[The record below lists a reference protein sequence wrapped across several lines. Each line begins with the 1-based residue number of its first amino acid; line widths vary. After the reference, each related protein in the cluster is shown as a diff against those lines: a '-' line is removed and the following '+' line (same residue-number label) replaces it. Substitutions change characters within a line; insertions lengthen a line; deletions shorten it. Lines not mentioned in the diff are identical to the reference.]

1 MIAAVVVA
9 AGKGVRMGGPLPK
22 QFLPLRGMPLVCHS
36 LSAMA
41 RHVDAIVLVAAQQ
54 DIAYCRN
61 EVLTRVDLP
70 VPIDVVAGGQERQDS
85 VYRGLCAVASQADLV
100 LIHDAVR
107 PFVPEHA
114 LTNAIRQAQETGAC
128 ILGIPAIDTLKQ
140 VRDGRIEG
148 TLQREVVWQA
158 QTPQVFRTDRIVEAH
173 RQAIR
178 DGIIGTDDAAL
189 LERMGHPVA
198 IVYGSRFNLKITT
211 PEDFWIA
218 EALFDLAH
226 ER

>member
-1 MIAAVVVA
+1 
-9 AGKGVRMGGPLPK
+9 MGGPLPK